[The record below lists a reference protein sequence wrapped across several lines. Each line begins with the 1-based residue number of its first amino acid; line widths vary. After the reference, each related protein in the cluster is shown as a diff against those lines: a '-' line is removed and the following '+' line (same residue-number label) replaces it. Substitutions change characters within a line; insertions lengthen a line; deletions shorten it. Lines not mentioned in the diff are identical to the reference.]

1 MKEAEDGSQDV
12 ILRLVETAGRS
23 CETGLKLPGLGRQTT
38 LSFTPFEIKTV
49 RVPAAGNLEIQE
61 NNLLEDI

>member
-1 MKEAEDGSQDV
+1 M